1 MTLNFVNLGAKRPSK
16 QPLGTGGNKHG
27 PPRTQHKITE
37 VWNGFVRAVLSKR
50 LVCREVFVRF
60 KLISSIIASASL
72 VATPVLAQSA
82 SPASKLSIAQ
92 SRAGASVDG
101 ERLGEGSGG
110 LIAAVLVAGIIAIG
124 VLAAVESGDNDD
136 DPVSA

>member
-1 MTLNFVNLGAKRPSK
+1 M
-16 QPLGTGGNKHG
+16 
-27 PPRTQHKITE
+27 
-37 VWNGFVRAVLSKR
+37 
-50 LVCREVFVRF
+50 
-60 KLISSIIASASL
+60 KLLSSIVASASL
-72 VATPVLAQSA
+72 VAAPVMAQTA
-82 SPASKLSIAQ
+82 SPAAKLSVAQ

-124 VLAAVESGDNDD
+124 VLAAVESGDDDD